1 MVFAVYVMVVLT
13 FTEKHMADK
22 MAGFSP
28 RLALKKTKMEADIE
42 LKKQELVAELELK
55 RTETDLKRLEGNS
68 TAKEVASKVIGKTA
82 VPWIVLLV
90 IVGVVSSA
98 FLPSESLPAVIGLV
112 STAVMAMI
120 SMLAGITGTTEK
132 EEKPEI
138 EIIKSLIKQLDE
150 AREAMNVEID
160 GDNVLVSKGETK
172 MSMANKPGKRGKR

>member
-1 MVFAVYVMVVLT
+1 MT
-13 FTEKHMADK
+13 IDPK
-22 MAGFSP
+22 
-28 RLALKKTKMEADIE
+28 LALKKTKIEASID
-42 LKKQELVAELELK
+42 LKRQELMAELELK
-55 RTETDLKRLEGNS
+55 KTETELKRLEGNA

-98 FLPSESLPAVIGLV
+98 FLPASVLPAVIGLV

-120 SMLAGITGTTEK
+120 SMLSGITGTTEK

-138 EIIKSLIKQLDE
+138 EIIKSLIKQLDD

-160 GDNVLVSKGETK
+160 GENVTVSKGDTT
-172 MSMANKPGKRGKR
+172 MSMGNKKGKK

>member
-1 MVFAVYVMVVLT
+1 MLLGLFTIYSIQSLYEYGFMWLYKLLLRSVLVDLR
-13 FTEKHMADK
+13 H
-22 MAGFSP
+22 
-28 RLALKKTKMEADIE
+28 TKLLADIE
-42 LKKQELVAELELK
+42 LKKRELAAELDLK
-55 RTETDLKRLEGNS
+55 KAQTELKRLEGNS

-160 GDNVLVSKGETK
+160 GDNVLVSKGDTTMK
-172 MSMANKPGKRGKR
+172 TSGKKRGR